1 MDDPAADTKKS
12 QEVPAL
18 RNYSVW
24 IFILAL
30 KAHLSD
36 MSISILYEE
45 VKKQKKS
52 SVDEGRTYTKILYTQ
67 ISGSGTRRDND
78 VLN

>member
-24 IFILAL
+24 IFILVL

-36 MSISILYEE
+36 MSISILHEE
-45 VKKQKKS
+45 VKNKKKF
-52 SVDEGRTYTKILYTQ
+52 GRRGQDLYEDSLYTDLG
-67 ISGSGTRRDND
+67 IGD
-78 VLN
+78 